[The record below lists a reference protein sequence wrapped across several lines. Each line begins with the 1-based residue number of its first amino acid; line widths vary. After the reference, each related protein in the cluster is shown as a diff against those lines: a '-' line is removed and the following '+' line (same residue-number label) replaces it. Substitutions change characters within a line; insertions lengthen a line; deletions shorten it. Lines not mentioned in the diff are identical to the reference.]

1 MIHLVMLDVISFALG
16 VVAKVKTIAQI
27 EKEAD
32 IDRKA
37 LYKTLSQ
44 DSASR
49 FDKIN
54 HVIHT
59 LSLKLTVQNV

>member
-1 MIHLVMLDVISFALG
+1 MLDVISFALG
-16 VVAKVKTIAQI
+16 VVAKVKAIAQI

-49 FDKIN
+49 FD
-54 HVIHT
+54 
-59 LSLKLTVQNV
+59 

>member
-1 MIHLVMLDVISFALG
+1 MRNIFTSSMV
-16 VVAKVKTIAQI
+16 
-27 EKEAD
+27 KEAD